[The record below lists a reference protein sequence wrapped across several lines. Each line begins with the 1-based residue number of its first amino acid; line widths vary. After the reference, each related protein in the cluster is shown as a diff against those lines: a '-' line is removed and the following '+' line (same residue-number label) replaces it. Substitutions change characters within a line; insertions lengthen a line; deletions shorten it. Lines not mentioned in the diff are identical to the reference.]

1 MLSGQLDDMPEGE
14 PYVAAVSQIPE
25 AGLHPFQHHCRFELD
40 RMRAEGRYRSFAAL
54 SKSRRDFPL
63 YRDAQ
68 GREITVWSS
77 NDYLGLGGS
86 DVLAE
91 AAIRAIEEHGVGSG
105 GTRNISGNTPVHEAL
120 ERELALLHGKEA
132 ALVFTSGYVANQAAL
147 GTILASMG
155 GNWQVFSDEKNHNSM
170 IAGMKNARTKTV
182 FRHNDVAHLDALL
195 FAADPAVNKL
205 VAFESVYSMDGD
217 IAPLAELA
225 AVCRKHGA
233 LSYLDEV
240 HAVGMYGTTGAG
252 VAERDGVADRID
264 IIQGTL
270 AKAFGCHGGYVAGPA
285 EVVDYLRSAA
295 AGFIFTTSLPPAL
308 AAAALASVRHVK
320 GATALRARHAERAAR
335 LKAAFHAVGVE
346 PMPSVS
352 HIVPVLIGDA
362 ALCREVSRLM
372 LEQHGLY
379 VTPINY
385 PTVPRGTERLRFT
398 PTPRHGDAEI
408 ERAAA
413 ALAIVLRQVGLLS
426 NAAA

>member
-1 MLSGQLDDMPEGE
+1 MPE
-14 PYVAAVSQIPE
+14 AA
-25 AGLHPFQHHCRFELD
+25 LHPFQRHCRDELD
-40 RMRAEGRYRSFAAL
+40 RMKAEGRYRSFAAL
-54 SKSRRDFPL
+54 SKSRRDFPR
-63 YRDAQ
+63 YTDGQ
-68 GREITVWSS
+68 GRVITVWSS

-91 AAIRAIEEHGVGSG
+91 AAAQAIEAHGVGSG
-105 GTRNISGNTPVHEAL
+105 GTRNISGNTPAHEAL

-170 IAGMKNARTKTV
+170 IAGMKNARAKSI
-182 FRHNDVAHLDALL
+182 FHHNDVAHLDELL
-195 FAADPAVNKL
+195 AAADPAVNKL

-240 HAVGMYGTTGAG
+240 HAVGMYGDTGAG
-252 VAERDGVADRID
+252 VAERDGVSDQMD

-270 AKAFGCHGGYVAGPA
+270 AKAFGCHGGYVAGKA
-285 EVVDYLRSAA
+285 EVIDYLRSAA

-320 GATALRARHAERAAR
+320 GAKALRARHAERAAR
-335 LKAAFHAVGVE
+335 LKAAFRAVGVE

-352 HIVPVLIGDA
+352 HIVPVPVGDA
-362 ALCREVSRLM
+362 ALCREVSRIL
-372 LEQHGLY
+372 LEEHGFY

-398 PTPRHGDAEI
+398 PTPRHEDEDI
-408 ERAAA
+408 ERVARAVA
-413 ALAIVLRQVGLLS
+413 DVLRRVGVLRAD
-426 NAAA
+426 AA

>member
-1 MLSGQLDDMPEGE
+1 M
-14 PYVAAVSQIPE
+14 
-25 AGLHPFQHHCRFELD
+25 HPFQHHCRDALE
-40 RMRAEGRYRSFAAL
+40 RMKAEGRYRSFAAL
-54 SKSRRDFPL
+54 AKSRRDFPR
-63 YRDAQ
+63 YTDAK
-68 GREITVWSS
+68 GRQVTVWSS

-91 AAIRAIEEHGVGSG
+91 AALAAIEQHGVGSG

-120 ERELALLHGKEA
+120 ERELAALHQKPA

-147 GTILASMG
+147 GTILASMD
-155 GNWQVFSDEKNHNSM
+155 GNWHVFSDEKNHNSM
-170 IAGMKNARTKTV
+170 IAGMKNARSKSI

-195 FAADPAVNKL
+195 AAAAPGVYKL

-217 IAPLAELA
+217 IAPLADLA
-225 AVCRKHGA
+225 EVCRRHGA

-240 HAVGMYGTTGAG
+240 HAVGMYGPTGAG
-252 VAERDGVADRID
+252 VAERDGVLDRID
-264 IIQGTL
+264 IVQGTL
-270 AKAFGCHGGYVAGPA
+270 AKAFGCHGGYVAGEA

-308 AAAALASVRHVK
+308 AAAGLASVRHVRA
-320 GATALRARHAERAAR
+320 ATALRARHAERAAR
-335 LKAAFHAVGVE
+335 LKAAFRAAGVE

-352 HIVPVLIGDA
+352 HIVPVPVGDA
-362 ALCREVSRLM
+362 ALCREVSRLL
-372 LEQHGLY
+372 LEEHGLY

-408 ERAAA
+408 EHAAT
-413 ALAIVLRQVGLLS
+413 ALAAVLRQVGLLRP
-426 NAAA
+426 AAA

>member
-1 MLSGQLDDMPEGE
+1 M
-14 PYVAAVSQIPE
+14 
-25 AGLHPFQHHCRFELD
+25 HPFQSYCRDELT
-40 RMRAEGRYRSFAAL
+40 RMKEEGRYRSFAAL
-54 SKSRRDFPL
+54 NKSREQFPR
-63 YRDAQ
+63 YTDAQ
-68 GREITVWSS
+68 GRVITVWSS

-91 AAIRAIEEHGVGSG
+91 AAIAAVREHGVGSG

-120 ERELALLHGKEA
+120 ERELASLHGKQA

-155 GNWQVFSDEKNHNSM
+155 GNWHVFSDAKNHNSM
-170 IAGMKNARTKTV
+170 IAGMKNARAKTI
-182 FRHNDVAHLDALL
+182 FRHNDAAHLDALL
-195 FAADPAVNKL
+195 SAAEPGVNKL

-225 AVCRKHGA
+225 EICRKHGA

-240 HAVGMYGTTGAG
+240 HAVGMYGATGAG
-252 VAERDGVADRID
+252 VAERDGVAERID

-270 AKAFGCHGGYVAGPA
+270 AKAFGCHGGYVAGDA
-285 EVVDYLRSAA
+285 EIIDYLRSAA

-320 GATALRARHAERAAR
+320 QATELRARHAEGAR
-335 LKAAFHAVGVE
+335 KLKDAFRAVGIE

-352 HIVPVLIGDA
+352 HIVPVMVGEA

-372 LEQHGLY
+372 LEDHGLY

-398 PTPRHGDAEI
+398 PTPRHDDAEI
-408 ERAAA
+408 AFAAQ
-413 ALAIVLRQVGLLS
+413 ALASVFRKVGLLR
-426 NAAA
+426 AADDAA

>member
-1 MLSGQLDDMPEGE
+1 M
-14 PYVAAVSQIPE
+14 SQSSTP
-25 AGLHPFQHHCRFELD
+25 APHPFQQHCREALAA
-40 RMRAEGRYRSFAAL
+40 MRQEGRYRTFAAL
-54 SKSRRDFPL
+54 AKSRRDFPR
-63 YRDAQ
+63 YTDAS
-68 GREITVWSS
+68 GRVITVWSS

-91 AAIRAIEEHGVGSG
+91 AAMTAIEAHGVGSG
-105 GTRNISGNTPVHEAL
+105 GTRNISGNTPLHEAL
-120 ERELALLHGKEA
+120 ETELAALHQKPA

-147 GTILASMG
+147 GTILASMD
-155 GNWQVFSDEKNHNSM
+155 GNWQVFSDAKNHNSM
-170 IAGMKNARTKTV
+170 IAGMKNARAKSI
-182 FRHNDVAHLDALL
+182 FRHNDAAHLDELL
-195 FAADPAVNKL
+195 AAAPPGVNKL

-225 AVCRKHGA
+225 AVCRRHGA

-240 HAVGMYGTTGAG
+240 HAVGMYGATGAG
-252 VAERDGVADRID
+252 VAERDGVLDEID
-264 IIQGTL
+264 IVQGTL

-308 AAAALASVRHVK
+308 AAAGLASVRHVRQ
-320 GATALRARHAERAAR
+320 ATALRERHAERAAR
-335 LKAAFHAVGVE
+335 LKAAFRAAGVE

-352 HIVPVLIGDA
+352 HIVPVPVGDA
-362 ALCREVSRLM
+362 ALCREVSRRL
-372 LEQHGLY
+372 LEEHGLY

-408 ERAAA
+408 EQAAQA
-413 ALAIVLRQVGLLS
+413 VATVLRQLGLLRP
-426 NAAA
+426 AA

>member
-1 MLSGQLDDMPEGE
+1 MPE
-14 PYVAAVSQIPE
+14 AA
-25 AGLHPFQHHCRFELD
+25 LHPFQRHCQDELD
-40 RMRAEGRYRSFAAL
+40 RMKAEGRYRSFAAL
-54 SKSRRDFPL
+54 SKSRRDFPR
-63 YRDAQ
+63 YTDAR

-77 NDYLGLGGS
+77 NDYLALGGS
-86 DVLAE
+86 DVLAQ
-91 AAIRAIEEHGVGSG
+91 AAMQAIEAHGVGSG
-105 GTRNISGNTPVHEAL
+105 GTRNISGNTPAHEAL

-170 IAGMKNARTKTV
+170 IAGMKNARAKSI
-182 FRHNDVAHLDALL
+182 FRHNDVAHLEELL
-195 FAADPAVNKL
+195 AAADPTVNKL

-225 AVCRKHGA
+225 AVCRRHGA

-240 HAVGMYGTTGAG
+240 HAVGMYGVTGAG
-252 VAERDGVADRID
+252 VAERDGVADQID

-270 AKAFGCHGGYVAGPA
+270 AKAFGCHGGYVAGTA
-285 EVVDYLRSAA
+285 EVIDYLRSAA

-308 AAAALASVRHVK
+308 AEAALASVRHVK

-335 LKAAFHAVGVE
+335 LKAAFRAVGVE

-352 HIVPVLIGDA
+352 HIVPVPVGDA
-362 ALCREVSRLM
+362 ALCREVSRM
-372 LEQHGLY
+372 LLEEHGLY

-398 PTPRHGDAEI
+398 PTPRHEDDDI
-408 ERAAA
+408 ERVAKAVA
-413 ALAIVLRQVGLLS
+413 DVLRRAGVLRAD
-426 NAAA
+426 AA

>member
-1 MLSGQLDDMPEGE
+1 MTPRAGLPIYLPIRLEF
-14 PYVAAVSQIPE
+14 PE
-25 AGLHPFQHHCRFELD
+25 AALHPFQQFCRDELD
-40 RMRAEGRYRSFAAL
+40 RMKAEGRYRSFAAL
-54 SKSRRDFPL
+54 RKSRRDFPR
-63 YRDAQ
+63 YVDAQ
-68 GREITVWSS
+68 GRQITVWSS

-91 AAIRAIEEHGVGSG
+91 AAMQAIEAHGVGSG

-120 ERELALLHGKEA
+120 ERELAALHGKEA

-155 GNWQVFSDEKNHNSM
+155 GRWQVFSDEKNHNSM
-170 IAGMKNARTKTV
+170 IAGMKNARTKSI
-182 FRHNDVAHLDALL
+182 FRHNDVAHLEALL
-195 FAADPAVNKL
+195 AAADPAVNKL

-225 AVCRKHGA
+225 AACRKYGA

-240 HAVGMYGTTGAG
+240 HAVGMYGETGAG
-252 VAERDGVADRID
+252 VAERDGVANQID

-270 AKAFGCHGGYVAGPA
+270 AKAFGCHGGYVAGRA

-308 AAAALASVRHVK
+308 AAAALASLRYVK

-335 LKAAFHAVGVE
+335 LKAAFRAVGVE

-352 HIVPVLIGDA
+352 HIVPVLVGDA
-362 ALCREVSRLM
+362 ALCREVSRIL
-372 LEQHGLY
+372 LEEHGLY

-398 PTPRHGDAEI
+398 PTPRHEDAEI
-408 ERAAA
+408 ERAAQA
-413 ALAIVLRQVGLLS
+413 VADVLRRVGVLHRD
-426 NAAA
+426 AA

>member
-1 MLSGQLDDMPEGE
+1 M
-14 PYVAAVSQIPE
+14 
-25 AGLHPFQHHCRFELD
+25 HPFQQHCRDELD
-40 RMRAEGRYRSFAAL
+40 RMKAEGRYRSFAAL
-54 SKSRRDFPL
+54 TKSRRDFPR
-63 YRDAQ
+63 YTDAR

-91 AAIRAIEEHGVGSG
+91 AAMQAIEAHGVGSG
-105 GTRNISGNTPVHEAL
+105 GTRNISGNTPAHEAL
-120 ERELALLHGKEA
+120 ERELASLHGKEA

-155 GNWQVFSDEKNHNSM
+155 GNWHVFSDEKNHNSM
-170 IAGMKNARTKTV
+170 IAGMKNARSRSI
-182 FRHNDVAHLDALL
+182 FRHNDVAHLEELL
-195 FAADPAVNKL
+195 AATDPGVNKL

-217 IAPLAELA
+217 IGPLAELA
-225 AVCRKHGA
+225 AVCRKYGA

-240 HAVGMYGTTGAG
+240 HAVGMYGATGAG
-252 VAERDGVADRID
+252 VAERDGVSDQID

-270 AKAFGCHGGYVAGPA
+270 AKAFGCHGGYVAGTA
-285 EVVDYLRSAA
+285 EVIDYLRSAA

-320 GATALRARHAERAAR
+320 GATDLRARHAERAAR
-335 LKAAFHAVGVE
+335 LKAAFRAVGVE

-352 HIVPVLIGDA
+352 HIVPVPVGDA
-362 ALCREVSRLM
+362 ALCREVSRLL

-398 PTPRHGDAEI
+398 PTPRHGDADI
-408 ERAAA
+408 ERVAQAVA
-413 ALAIVLRQVGLLS
+413 DVLRQVGLLRAD
-426 NAAA
+426 AA

>member
-1 MLSGQLDDMPEGE
+1 MPE
-14 PYVAAVSQIPE
+14 AA
-25 AGLHPFQHHCRFELD
+25 LHPFQRHCQDELD
-40 RMRAEGRYRSFAAL
+40 RMKAEGRYRSFAAL
-54 SKSRRDFPL
+54 SKSRRDFPR
-63 YRDAQ
+63 YTDAR

-77 NDYLGLGGS
+77 NDYLALGGS
-86 DVLAE
+86 DVLAQ
-91 AAIRAIEEHGVGSG
+91 AAMQAIEAHGVGSG
-105 GTRNISGNTPVHEAL
+105 GTRNISGNTPAHEAL

-170 IAGMKNARTKTV
+170 IAGMKNARAKSI
-182 FRHNDVAHLDALL
+182 FRHNDVAHLEELL
-195 FAADPAVNKL
+195 AAADPTVNKL

-225 AVCRKHGA
+225 AVCRRHGA

-240 HAVGMYGTTGAG
+240 HAVGMYGVTGAG
-252 VAERDGVADRID
+252 VAERDGVADQID

-270 AKAFGCHGGYVAGPA
+270 AKAFGCHGGYVAGTA
-285 EVVDYLRSAA
+285 EVIDYLRSAA

-308 AAAALASVRHVK
+308 AEAALASVRHVK

-335 LKAAFHAVGVE
+335 LKAAFRAVGVE

-352 HIVPVLIGDA
+352 HIVPVPVGDA
-362 ALCREVSRLM
+362 ALCREVSRM
-372 LEQHGLY
+372 LLEEHGLY

-398 PTPRHGDAEI
+398 PTPRHEDDDI
-408 ERAAA
+408 ERVAKAVA
-413 ALAIVLRQVGLLS
+413 DVLRRTGVLRAD
-426 NAAA
+426 AA

>member
-1 MLSGQLDDMPEGE
+1 
-14 PYVAAVSQIPE
+14 
-25 AGLHPFQHHCRFELD
+25 LHPFQRHCQNELD
-40 RMRAEGRYRSFAAL
+40 RMKAEGRYRSFAAL
-54 SKSRRDFPL
+54 SKSRRDFPR
-63 YRDAQ
+63 YTDAR

-86 DVLAE
+86 DMLAE
-91 AAIRAIEEHGVGSG
+91 AAMRAIEAHGVGSG
-105 GTRNISGNTPVHEAL
+105 GTRNISGNTPAHEAL

-170 IAGMKNARTKTV
+170 IAGMKNARSKSI
-182 FRHNDVAHLDALL
+182 FRHNDVAHLDELL
-195 FAADPAVNKL
+195 AAANPAVNKL

-225 AVCRKHGA
+225 AICRKHGA

-240 HAVGMYGTTGAG
+240 HAVGMYGDTGAG
-252 VAERDGVADRID
+252 VAERDGVSDQID

-270 AKAFGCHGGYVAGPA
+270 AKAFGCHGGYVAGTA
-285 EVVDYLRSAA
+285 EVIDYLRSAA

-320 GATALRARHAERAAR
+320 GATALRARHADRAAR
-335 LKAAFHAVGVE
+335 LKAAFRMVGVE
-346 PMPSVS
+346 LMPSVS
-352 HIVPVLIGDA
+352 HIVPVPVGDA
-362 ALCREVSRLM
+362 TLCREVSRM
-372 LEQHGLY
+372 LLEEHGLY
-379 VTPINY
+379 VTAINY

-398 PTPRHGDAEI
+398 PTPRHEDADI
-408 ERAAA
+408 ERV
-413 ALAIVLRQVGLLS
+413 ALAVAEVLRRVGVPRAD
-426 NAAA
+426 AA

>member
-1 MLSGQLDDMPEGE
+1 MPE
-14 PYVAAVSQIPE
+14 AA
-25 AGLHPFQHHCRFELD
+25 LHPFQRHCQDELD
-40 RMRAEGRYRSFAAL
+40 RMKAEGRYRSFAAL
-54 SKSRRDFPL
+54 SKSRRDFPR
-63 YRDAQ
+63 YTDAR

-77 NDYLGLGGS
+77 NDYLALGGS
-86 DVLAE
+86 DVLAQ
-91 AAIRAIEEHGVGSG
+91 AAMQAIEAHGVGSG
-105 GTRNISGNTPVHEAL
+105 GTRNISGNTPAHEAL
-120 ERELALLHGKEA
+120 ERELALLHGKET

-170 IAGMKNARTKTV
+170 IAGMKNARAKSI
-182 FRHNDVAHLDALL
+182 FRHNDVAHLEELL
-195 FAADPAVNKL
+195 AAADPAVNKL

-225 AVCRKHGA
+225 AVCRRHGA

-240 HAVGMYGTTGAG
+240 HAVGMYGATGAG
-252 VAERDGVADRID
+252 VAERDGVADQID

-270 AKAFGCHGGYVAGPA
+270 AKAFGCHGGYVAGTA
-285 EVVDYLRSAA
+285 EVIDYLRSAA

-335 LKAAFHAVGVE
+335 LKAAFRAVGVE

-352 HIVPVLIGDA
+352 HIVPVPVGDA
-362 ALCREVSRLM
+362 ALCREVSRM
-372 LEQHGLY
+372 LLEEHGLY

-398 PTPRHGDAEI
+398 PTPRHEDDDI
-408 ERAAA
+408 ERVAKAVA
-413 ALAIVLRQVGLLS
+413 DVLRRAGVLRAD
-426 NAAA
+426 AA